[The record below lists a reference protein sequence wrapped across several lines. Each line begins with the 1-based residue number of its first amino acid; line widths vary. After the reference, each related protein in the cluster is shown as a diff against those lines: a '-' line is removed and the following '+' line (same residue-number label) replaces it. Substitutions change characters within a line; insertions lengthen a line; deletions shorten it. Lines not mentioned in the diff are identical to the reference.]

1 MHTNNTN
8 KNVRI
13 AISIISLR
21 GSLRIQSM
29 DQYISIALI
38 MKIIEELYGSGVISE
53 EKKKELENQL
63 KNTDKTEEEILLEN
77 KIASEEVVFNLKSKI
92 IGKPLLKPKAK
103 EVPMEILELISE
115 EAAMN
120 YKMIPLF
127 KKGNVIG
134 VGMVYPENILAQ
146 NALRFVSLKE
156 NFTYDTYLITFSDL
170 NNILKEHKTLKR
182 ETKKA
187 LTELGEEKG
196 EILNDSAK
204 SQSSIKINDD
214 APIIKMVL
222 VILRHAIEGNASD
235 IHIEPTKEK
244 LNIRFRQDG
253 VLHLSLFL
261 PLSVHPSIVSR
272 IKIIANL
279 KIDENRIPQDGRFS
293 AKINNKDIDFRVA
306 TFPTLNGEKVEI
318 RVLDPE
324 EGLKSLDQM
333 GLKGRNLEL
342 VKQAIKRPN
351 GLIMSSGPTGSGK
364 TTTLYALLSILNKE
378 SVNIVTIEDPIEYS
392 ISGVNQ
398 SQVKPE
404 IGYSFSEGLRQIL
417 RQDPNIIMVG
427 EIRDEETANLVI
439 HSALTG
445 HIVLSTLHTNSA
457 VGVIPRLIDMGI
469 KPFLIPSTLRVVI
482 SQRLIRILCNKCK
495 KKVKLEGQTRNYIT
509 EILKTLPASRKKE
522 MKISDPL
529 FVYEANGCEVCSF
542 KGYKG
547 RMGLYEVLPITSEI
561 IDIILK
567 NPVESLILE
576 VAQKQGMLTMSQE
589 GVIRIL
595 DGQTTIDEL
604 ARATEE
610 K

>member
-253 VLHLSLFL
+253 VLHLSL
-261 PLSVHPSIVSR
+261 
-272 IKIIANL
+272 
-279 KIDENRIPQDGRFS
+279 
-293 AKINNKDIDFRVA
+293 
-306 TFPTLNGEKVEI
+306 
-318 RVLDPE
+318 
-324 EGLKSLDQM
+324 
-333 GLKGRNLEL
+333 
-342 VKQAIKRPN
+342 
-351 GLIMSSGPTGSGK
+351 
-364 TTTLYALLSILNKE
+364 
-378 SVNIVTIEDPIEYS
+378 
-392 ISGVNQ
+392 
-398 SQVKPE
+398 
-404 IGYSFSEGLRQIL
+404 
-417 RQDPNIIMVG
+417 
-427 EIRDEETANLVI
+427 
-439 HSALTG
+439 
-445 HIVLSTLHTNSA
+445 
-457 VGVIPRLIDMGI
+457 
-469 KPFLIPSTLRVVI
+469 
-482 SQRLIRILCNKCK
+482 
-495 KKVKLEGQTRNYIT
+495 
-509 EILKTLPASRKKE
+509 
-522 MKISDPL
+522 
-529 FVYEANGCEVCSF
+529 
-542 KGYKG
+542 
-547 RMGLYEVLPITSEI
+547 
-561 IDIILK
+561 
-567 NPVESLILE
+567 
-576 VAQKQGMLTMSQE
+576 
-589 GVIRIL
+589 
-595 DGQTTIDEL
+595 
-604 ARATEE
+604 
-610 K
+610 